1 MADSNESLEIELS
14 DSEKDRIISKIK
26 GIVNCGNYTEDWTYS
41 VNNIKNQRFR
51 EIYICGEEEYKK
63 VINKLSKENF
73 YEAERNNSV
82 KARHD
87 SRLAKQVMY
96 KFILEETFLFRCPE
110 DEDEKKISVY
120 VKITFAFDCDDS
132 VIIVS
137 FHESL
142 RSLEEELENKMKAKG
157 QS

>member
-1 MADSNESLEIELS
+1 
-14 DSEKDRIISKIK
+14 
-26 GIVNCGNYTEDWTYS
+26 
-41 VNNIKNQRFR
+41 
-51 EIYICGEEEYKK
+51 
-63 VINKLSKENF
+63 
-73 YEAERNNSV
+73 
-82 KARHD
+82 
-87 SRLAKQVMY
+87 MY
-96 KFILEETFLFRCPE
+96 KFIVKEIFVLRCPE

-120 VKITFAFDCDDS
+120 VKITFAYDCDES

>member
-14 DSEKDRIISKIK
+14 DSEKDRVIDKIK
-26 GIVNCGNYTEDWTYS
+26 KIVNCGNYTEDWTYS
-41 VNNIKNQRFR
+41 VNNIKNQKFR
-51 EIYICGEEEYKK
+51 ETYICGEEEYKK

-73 YEAERNNSV
+73 YEAERNNST
-82 KARHD
+82 KAKYD
-87 SRLAKQVMY
+87 ARLAKQIMY
-96 KFILEETFLFRCPE
+96 KFIVKEIFVLRCPE

-120 VKITFAFDCDDS
+120 VKITFAYDCDES

-157 QS
+157 QN